1 MILTAHQ
8 PVYLPWLGLFD
19 KIAKADVFVIF
30 DTVQYLPKD
39 WMNRNKIKIKDD
51 YTYLSV
57 PILDK
62 GYLKKKIYE
71 IKINNQVN
79 WKKKHFKTIYN
90 NYKKSKYFD
99 KYIHFFENL
108 YSKEWEFLCDLNT
121 YILEFFLQELSI
133 KTKILKASEIN
144 IKGKKSDLI
153 LDMCKKLNADCFIF
167 GEQGKNYAEVD
178 KFKKCKINI
187 IFQKYEHPI
196 YNQVQ
201 GNFIS
206 HLSIIDLLFNC
217 GDKSLKI
224 LLNKI

>member
-90 NYKKSKYFD
+90 NYKKSRYFF
-99 KYIHFFENL
+99 KYINFFENL

-121 YILEFFLQELSI
+121 YILEFFLQ
-133 KTKILKASEIN
+133 
-144 IKGKKSDLI
+144 
-153 LDMCKKLNADCFIF
+153 
-167 GEQGKNYAEVD
+167 
-178 KFKKCKINI
+178 
-187 IFQKYEHPI
+187 
-196 YNQVQ
+196 
-201 GNFIS
+201 
-206 HLSIIDLLFNC
+206 
-217 GDKSLKI
+217 
-224 LLNKI
+224 